1 MERLARPHLVFL
13 RKEEQS
19 VLINPGS
26 ADQVEIK
33 VIKIKR
39 NRVVL
44 VVQAPEGIKVLRSE
58 LLCQT
63 NNQQTPESTGPINV
77 ERVKPSNTPIVP
89 SVQPI

>member
-1 MERLARPHLVFL
+1 MERLPRPHIVFL

-19 VLINPGS
+19 VIINPGGT
-26 ADQVEIK
+26 DQVEIK
-33 VIKIKR
+33 VIKIKK
-39 NRVVL
+39 NRVVI

-63 NNQQTPESTGPINV
+63 NNQQKPEPTEPINDESI
-77 ERVKPSNTPIVP
+77 ERPSIPFVP